1 MGGLPKLLKDN
12 EAPPD
17 EDEKS
22 FKNLKSK
29 LILKSIEIP
38 EDFDSDKYFKNEENE
53 YLDINLGDVD
63 NLVDEIKQNVKNIDN
78 ITDIGNNKS
87 INFNDIINFLKD
99 IMKGKINNSN
109 KEKKYNEKFKNIEEN
124 LENRT
129 KYNNTIKLYIIY
141 LNQLKKYYLHLK
153 NHQAKVQLL
162 VIYLFFCLKYILII
176 IQKI

>member
-53 YLDINLGDVD
+53 
-63 NLVDEIKQNVKNIDN
+63 
-78 ITDIGNNKS
+78 
-87 INFNDIINFLKD
+87 
-99 IMKGKINNSN
+99 
-109 KEKKYNEKFKNIEEN
+109 
-124 LENRT
+124 
-129 KYNNTIKLYIIY
+129 
-141 LNQLKKYYLHLK
+141 
-153 NHQAKVQLL
+153 
-162 VIYLFFCLKYILII
+162 
-176 IQKI
+176 